1 MKKRISALLLALLLT
16 VSAVCGMAAPAY
28 ADTEPAGYVVMSV
41 EKLTLGQGFIA
52 EPQKVAFY
60 KGETLAQVLDR
71 LLTAENR
78 KYLHTGALTS
88 GFYLSD
94 IQDAARGTIEV
105 PSYIYAM
112 LPEGKT
118 ISPRDSSPEYLGE
131 YDYYHQSGWMYSLN
145 NAFPDVG
152 AGNVAAQDGMVVRWQ
167 FTLVGYG
174 GDLGNSNPSAQSP
187 RSFMDRTKL
196 YTVLASLRGS
206 EALKVGDRKKC
217 YDDLLEK
224 SKDITWEMSPA
235 DIDELNTLVAA
246 LGGNKVTDMQLPTHE
261 SGVRTVAYGTTEE
274 AVTADFPTYLRA
286 VVDGKSQILTG
297 ITEWRLDYDFGAP
310 GTYRFYPVL
319 PEKYSSF
326 TVLNGIYPAM
336 TVVVEPPSG
345 DINGDGRLDVRDVS
359 RLVDLLGQ
367 SGMPLCDLD
376 GSGVVAWND
385 LRLLTAELG
394 SNALTVPQDAP
405 ILAAVPDDTTGTA
418 TVTVPEGTEYDTV
431 LVSAPEGV
439 TPNGIT
445 GLLTAADN
453 GGALCAVSMEG
464 TAAENVT
471 LTYTGTVGEG
481 AEIQVILLRSGRYV
495 TTATA
500 TYAAML
506 ALPVDVLYGDV
517 NEDGEISLADAALL
531 TQYCNGLRMLT
542 EAQLAAADLNG
553 DSEVNMDDAA
563 LLIRYVNGLIDQLPA
578 NE

>member
-16 VSAVCGMAAPAY
+16 VSAVCGMTAPAY

-94 IQDAARGTIEV
+94 IQDADRGPIKV
-105 PSYIYAM
+105 PSYIYGM

-131 YDYYHQSGWMYSLN
+131 YDYYYQSGWMYSLN

-206 EALKVGDRKKC
+206 EALKVGDRQKC

-224 SKDITWEMSPA
+224 SKDITWEMSSE
-235 DIDELNTLVAA
+235 DIDELNILVAA

-261 SGVRTVAYGTTEE
+261 SGVRTVAYGTTED
-274 AVTADFPTYLRA
+274 AATADFPTYLRA
-286 VVDGKSQILTG
+286 TVDGKSQILTG
-297 ITEWRLDYDFGAP
+297 ITEWRLDYEFGAP

-326 TVLNGIYPAM
+326 TILNGVYPAM

-345 DINGDGRLDVRDVS
+345 DVNGDGRLDVRDVS
-359 RLVDLLGQ
+359 RLADLLGQ
-367 SGMPLCDLD
+367 TGTPLCDLD

-405 ILAAVPDDTTGTA
+405 VLAAVPDDTTGTA
-418 TVTVPEGTEYDTV
+418 TVAVPEGAEYDTV
-431 LVSAPEGV
+431 LVFAPEGV
-439 TPNGIT
+439 TLSSIT

-453 GGALCAVSMEG
+453 GGALCAVSMDG
-464 TAAENVT
+464 AAGGDIT
-471 LTYTGTVGEG
+471 LTYTGTVGKDE
-481 AEIQVILLRSGRYV
+481 EIQVVLLRSGRYV
-495 TTATA
+495 TTAAA
-500 TYAAML
+500 TYAALL
-506 ALPVDVLYGDV
+506 AMPEDVLYGDV
-517 NEDGEISLADAALL
+517 NGDDTVDISDAMLLAKYYSGVREL
-531 TQYCNGLRMLT
+531 TDR
-542 EAQLAAADLNG
+542 QLAAADVNG
-553 DSEVNMDDAA
+553 DGAVDVLDVT
-563 LLIRYVNGLIDQLPA
+563 LLIEYCNGLIDRLPA
-578 NE
+578 DE

>member
-1 MKKRISALLLALLLT
+1 MKKRIGALLLALLLT

-28 ADTEPAGYVVMSV
+28 ADAEPAGYVVMSV

-78 KYLHTGALTS
+78 EYLHTGALTS

-94 IQDAARGTIEV
+94 IQDADRGIVTI

-112 LPEGKT
+112 IPAEKT
-118 ISPRDSSPEYLGE
+118 ISPRDSSPAYLGE

-187 RSFMDRTKL
+187 RTFMDRTKL

-206 EALKVGDRKKC
+206 EALKVGGRKEC
-217 YDDLLEK
+217 YDDLLKK
-224 SKDITWEMSPA
+224 STDITWEMSSE

-246 LGGNKVTDMQLPTHE
+246 LGGNKVTDIQLPTHE
-261 SGVRTVAYGTTEE
+261 SGVKTVAYGTTQD
-274 AVTADFPTYLRA
+274 AATADFPTYLRA
-286 VVDGKSQILTG
+286 TVDGKSQILTG
-297 ITEWRLDYDFGAP
+297 ITEWRLDYEFGAP
-310 GTYRFYPVL
+310 GAYRFYPVL

-326 TVLNGIYPAM
+326 TVLNGVYPAM

-345 DINGDGRLDVRDVS
+345 DINGDGLLDVRDVS
-359 RLVDLLGQ
+359 RLADLLGQ
-367 SGMPLCDLD
+367 TGTPLCDID

-385 LRLLTAELG
+385 LRLLAAELG

-405 ILAAVPDDTTGTA
+405 VLTAIPSTTGTA
-418 TVTVPEGTEYDTV
+418 TVTVPVGTEYDTV

-439 TPNGIT
+439 TLSSVT
-445 GLLTAADN
+445 DLLTAADS
-453 GGALCAVSMEG
+453 GRALCAVSMDG
-464 TAAENVT
+464 AAAEDIT
-471 LTYTGTVGEG
+471 LTYTGTVGESE
-481 AEIQVILLRSGRYV
+481 EIQVVLLRSGRYV
-495 TTATA
+495 TTAA
-500 TYAAML
+500 STYAAL
-506 ALPVDVLYGDV
+506 VSLPVGILYGDV
-517 NEDGEISLADAALL
+517 NGDGTVDVSDAMLL
-531 TQYCNGLRMLT
+531 LQYCNEQIMLT
-542 EAQLAAADLNG
+542 PRQLEVCDVDGNG
-553 DSEVNMDDAA
+553 TVSLRDAG
-563 LLIRYVNGLIDQLPA
+563 LLIQYVNGLIDRLPA
-578 NE
+578 DE

>member
-1 MKKRISALLLALLLT
+1 MKKRIGALLLALLLT

-78 KYLHTGALTS
+78 EYLHTGALTS

-94 IQDAARGTIEV
+94 IQDADRGIVTI

-112 LPEGKT
+112 LPAGKT
-118 ISPRDSSPEYLGE
+118 ISPQDSSPAYLGE

-187 RSFMDRTKL
+187 RTFMDRTKL

-206 EALKVGDRKKC
+206 EALKVGGRKEC

-224 SKDITWEMSPA
+224 STDITWEMSSE

-246 LGGNKVTDMQLPTHE
+246 LGGNKVTDIQLPTHE
-261 SGVRTVAYGTTEE
+261 SGVKTVAYGTTQD
-274 AVTADFPTYLRA
+274 AATADFPTYLRA
-286 VVDGKSQILTG
+286 TVDGKSQILTG
-297 ITEWRLDYDFGAP
+297 ITEWRLDYEFGAP
-310 GTYRFYPVL
+310 GAYRFYPVL

-326 TVLNGIYPAM
+326 TVLNGVYPAM

-345 DINGDGRLDVRDVS
+345 DINGDGLLDVRDVS
-359 RLVDLLGQ
+359 RLADLLGQ
-367 SGMPLCDLD
+367 TGTPLCDID

-385 LRLLTAELG
+385 LRLLAAELG

-405 ILAAVPDDTTGTA
+405 VLTAIPSTTGTA
-418 TVTVPEGTEYDTV
+418 TVTVPVGTEYDTV

-439 TPNGIT
+439 TLSSVT
-445 GLLTAADN
+445 DLLTAADS
-453 GGALCAVSMEG
+453 GRALCAVSMDG
-464 TAAENVT
+464 AAAEDIT
-471 LTYTGTVGEG
+471 LTYTGTVGESE
-481 AEIQVILLRSGRYV
+481 EIQVVLLRSGRYV
-495 TTATA
+495 TTAA
-500 TYAAML
+500 STYAAL
-506 ALPVDVLYGDV
+506 VSLPVSILYGDV
-517 NEDGEISLADAALL
+517 NVDGTVDVSDAMLLAKYYSGVREL
-531 TQYCNGLRMLT
+531 TDR
-542 EAQLAAADLNG
+542 QLAAADVNG
-553 DSEVNMDDAA
+553 DGAVDVLDVT
-563 LLIRYVNGLIDQLPA
+563 LLIEYCNGLIDRLPA
-578 NE
+578 DE

>member
-1 MKKRISALLLALLLT
+1 MKKRIGALLLALLLT

-78 KYLHTGALTS
+78 EYLHTGALTS

-94 IQDAARGTIEV
+94 IQDADRGIVTI

-112 LPEGKT
+112 LPAEKT
-118 ISPRDSSPEYLGE
+118 ISPRDSSPAYLGE

-187 RSFMDRTKL
+187 RTFMDRTKL

-206 EALKVGDRKKC
+206 EALKVGGRKEC
-217 YDDLLEK
+217 YDDLLKK
-224 SKDITWEMSPA
+224 STDITWEMSSE

-246 LGGNKVTDMQLPTHE
+246 LGGNKVTDIQLPTHE
-261 SGVRTVAYGTTEE
+261 SGVKTVAYGTTQD
-274 AVTADFPTYLRA
+274 AATADFPTYLRA
-286 VVDGKSQILTG
+286 TVDGKSQILTG
-297 ITEWRLDYDFGAP
+297 ITEWRLDYEFGAP
-310 GTYRFYPVL
+310 GAYRFYPVL

-326 TVLNGIYPAM
+326 TVLNGVYPAM

-345 DINGDGRLDVRDVS
+345 DINGDGLLDVRDVS
-359 RLVDLLGQ
+359 RLADLLGQ
-367 SGMPLCDLD
+367 TGTPLCDID

-385 LRLLTAELG
+385 LRLLAAELG

-405 ILAAVPDDTTGTA
+405 VLTAIPSTTGTA
-418 TVTVPEGTEYDTV
+418 TVTVPVGTEYDTV

-439 TPNGIT
+439 TLSSVT
-445 GLLTAADN
+445 DLLTAADS
-453 GGALCAVSMEG
+453 GRALCAVSMDG
-464 TAAENVT
+464 AAAEDIT
-471 LTYTGTVGEG
+471 LTYTGTVGESE
-481 AEIQVILLRSGRYV
+481 EIQVVLLRSGRYV
-495 TTATA
+495 TTAA
-500 TYAAML
+500 STYAAL
-506 ALPVDVLYGDV
+506 VSLPVGILYGDV
-517 NEDGEISLADAALL
+517 NGDGTVDVSDAMLL
-531 TQYCNGLRMLT
+531 LQYCNEQIMLT
-542 EAQLAAADLNG
+542 PRQLEVCDVDGNG
-553 DSEVNMDDAA
+553 TVSLRDAG
-563 LLIRYVNGLIDQLPA
+563 LLIQYVNGLIDRLPA
-578 NE
+578 DE

>member
-1 MKKRISALLLALLLT
+1 MKKRIGALLLALLLT

-78 KYLHTGALTS
+78 EYLHTGALTS

-94 IQDAARGTIEV
+94 IQDADRGTVTI

-112 LPEGKT
+112 LPAGKT
-118 ISPRDSSPEYLGE
+118 ISPQDSSPAYLGE

-187 RSFMDRTKL
+187 RTFMDRTKL

-206 EALKVGDRKKC
+206 EALKVGSRKEC

-224 SKDITWEMSPA
+224 STDITWEMSSE
-235 DIDELNTLVAA
+235 DVDKLNTLVAA
-246 LGGNKVTDMQLPTHE
+246 LGGNKVTDIQLPTHE
-261 SGVRTVAYGTTEE
+261 SGVKTVAYGTTQD
-274 AVTADFPTYLRA
+274 AATADFPTYLRA
-286 VVDGKSQILTG
+286 TVDGKSQILTG
-297 ITEWRLDYDFGAP
+297 ITEWRLDYEFGAP
-310 GTYRFYPVL
+310 GAYRFYPVL

-326 TVLNGIYPAM
+326 TVLNGVYPAM

-345 DINGDGRLDVRDVS
+345 DINGDGLLDVRDVS
-359 RLVDLLGQ
+359 RLADLLGQ
-367 SGMPLCDLD
+367 TGTPLCDID

-385 LRLLTAELG
+385 LRLLAAELG

-405 ILAAVPDDTTGTA
+405 VLTAIPSTTGTA
-418 TVTVPEGTEYDTV
+418 TVTVPVGTEYDTV

-439 TPNGIT
+439 TLSSVT
-445 GLLTAADN
+445 DLLTAADS
-453 GGALCAVSMEG
+453 GRALCAVSMDG
-464 TAAENVT
+464 AAAEDIT
-471 LTYTGTVGEG
+471 LTYTGTVGESE
-481 AEIQVILLRSGRYV
+481 EIQVVLLRSGRYV
-495 TTATA
+495 TTAASTYTA
-500 TYAAML
+500 L
-506 ALPVDVLYGDV
+506 FSLPVGILHGDV
-517 NEDGEISLADAALL
+517 NEDGEISLADAVLL
-531 TQYCNGLRMLT
+531 TQYCNGLRTLT

-553 DSEVNMDDAA
+553 DGEVNMDDAA
-563 LLIRYVNGLIDQLPA
+563 LLIRYVNGLIDRLPA
-578 NE
+578 DE

>member
-1 MKKRISALLLALLLT
+1 MKKRIGALLLALLLT

-78 KYLHTGALTS
+78 EYLHTGALTS

-94 IQDAARGTIEV
+94 IQDADRGIVTI

-112 LPEGKT
+112 LPAGKT
-118 ISPRDSSPEYLGE
+118 ISPQDSSPAYLGE

-187 RSFMDRTKL
+187 RTFMDRTKL

-206 EALKVGDRKKC
+206 EALKVGGRKEC

-224 SKDITWEMSPA
+224 STDITWEMSSE

-246 LGGNKVTDMQLPTHE
+246 LGGNKVTDIQLPTHE
-261 SGVRTVAYGTTEE
+261 SGVKTVAYGTTQD
-274 AVTADFPTYLRA
+274 AATADFPTYLRA
-286 VVDGKSQILTG
+286 TVDGKSQILTG
-297 ITEWRLDYDFGAP
+297 ITEWRLDYEFGAP
-310 GTYRFYPVL
+310 GAYRFYPVL

-326 TVLNGIYPAM
+326 TVLNGVYPAM

-345 DINGDGRLDVRDVS
+345 DINGDGLLDVRDVS
-359 RLVDLLGQ
+359 RLADLLGQ
-367 SGMPLCDLD
+367 TGTPLCDID

-385 LRLLTAELG
+385 LRLLAAELG

-405 ILAAVPDDTTGTA
+405 VLTAIPSTTGTA
-418 TVTVPEGTEYDTV
+418 KVTVPVGTEYDTV

-439 TPNGIT
+439 TLSSVT
-445 GLLTAADN
+445 DLLTAADS
-453 GGALCAVSMEG
+453 GRALCAVSMDG
-464 TAAENVT
+464 AAAEDIT
-471 LTYTGTVGEG
+471 LTYTGTVGESE
-481 AEIQVILLRSGRYV
+481 EIQVVLLRSGRYV
-495 TTATA
+495 TTAA
-500 TYAAML
+500 STYAAL
-506 ALPVDVLYGDV
+506 VSLPVGILHGDV
-517 NEDGEISLADAALL
+517 NVDGAVDISDAMLLAKYYSGVREL
-531 TQYCNGLRMLT
+531 TDR
-542 EAQLAAADLNG
+542 QLAAADVNG
-553 DSEVNMDDAA
+553 DGAVDVLDVT
-563 LLIRYVNGLIDQLPA
+563 LLIEYCNGLIDRLPID
-578 NE
+578 E

>member
-1 MKKRISALLLALLLT
+1 MKKRIGALLLALLLT

-94 IQDAARGTIEV
+94 IQDADRGTVTI
-105 PSYIYAM
+105 PRYIYAM
-112 LPEGKT
+112 LPAEKT
-118 ISPRDSSPEYLGE
+118 ISTRDSSPEYLGE

-187 RSFMDRTKL
+187 RTFMDRTKL

-206 EALKVGDRKKC
+206 EALKVGGRKEC

-224 SKDITWEMSPA
+224 STDITWEMSSE

-246 LGGNKVTDMQLPTHE
+246 LGGNKVTDIQLPTHE
-261 SGVRTVAYGTTEE
+261 SGVKTVAYGTTQD
-274 AVTADFPTYLRA
+274 AATADFPTYLRA
-286 VVDGKSQILTG
+286 TVDGKSRILTG
-297 ITEWRLDYDFGAP
+297 ITEWRLDYEFGAP
-310 GTYRFYPVL
+310 GAYRFYPVL

-326 TVLNGIYPAM
+326 TVLNGVYPAM

-345 DINGDGRLDVRDVS
+345 DINGDGLLDVQDVS
-359 RLVDLLGQ
+359 RLADLLGQ
-367 SGMPLCDLD
+367 TGTPLCDID

-385 LRLLTAELG
+385 LRLLAAELG

-405 ILAAVPDDTTGTA
+405 VLTAIPRTTGTA
-418 TVTVPEGTEYDTV
+418 KVTVPVGTEYDTV

-439 TPNGIT
+439 TLSSVT
-445 GLLTAADN
+445 DLLTAADS
-453 GGALCAVSMEG
+453 GRALCAVSMDG
-464 TAAENVT
+464 AAAEDIT
-471 LTYTGTVGEG
+471 LTYTGTVGESE
-481 AEIQVILLRSGRYV
+481 EIQVVLLRSGRYV
-495 TTATA
+495 TTAASTYTA
-500 TYAAML
+500 L
-506 ALPVDVLYGDV
+506 FSLPVGILHGDV
-517 NEDGEISLADAALL
+517 NVDGTVDVSDAMLL
-531 TQYCNGLRMLT
+531 LQYCNEQIMLT
-542 EAQLAAADLNG
+542 PRQLEVCDVDGNG
-553 DSEVNMDDAA
+553 TVSLRDAG
-563 LLIRYVNGLIDQLPA
+563 LLIQYVNGLIDRLPID
-578 NE
+578 E

>member
-1 MKKRISALLLALLLT
+1 MKRRINALLLALLLT

-78 KYLHTGALTS
+78 EYLHTGALTS

-94 IQDAARGTIEV
+94 IQDADRGIVTI

-112 LPEGKT
+112 LPAEKT
-118 ISPRDSSPEYLGE
+118 ISPQDSSPAYLGE

-187 RSFMDRTKL
+187 RTFMDRTKL

-206 EALKVGDRKKC
+206 EALKVGSRKEC

-224 SKDITWEMSPA
+224 STDITWEMSSE

-246 LGGNKVTDMQLPTHE
+246 LGGNKVTDIQLPTHE
-261 SGVRTVAYGTTEE
+261 SGVKTVAYGTTQD
-274 AVTADFPTYLRA
+274 AATADFPTYLRA
-286 VVDGKSQILTG
+286 TVDGKSQILTG
-297 ITEWRLDYDFGAP
+297 ITEWRLDYEFGAP
-310 GTYRFYPVL
+310 GAYRFYPVL

-326 TVLNGIYPAM
+326 TVLNGVYPAM

-345 DINGDGRLDVRDVS
+345 DINGDGLLDVRDVS
-359 RLVDLLGQ
+359 RLADLLGQ
-367 SGMPLCDLD
+367 TGTPLCDID

-385 LRLLTAELG
+385 LRLLAAELG

-405 ILAAVPDDTTGTA
+405 VLTAIPSTTGTA
-418 TVTVPEGTEYDTV
+418 TVTVPVGTEYDTV

-439 TPNGIT
+439 TLSSVT
-445 GLLTAADN
+445 DLLTAADS
-453 GGALCAVSMEG
+453 GRALCAVSMDG
-464 TAAENVT
+464 AAAEDIT
-471 LTYTGTVGEG
+471 LTYTGTVGESE
-481 AEIQVILLRSGRYV
+481 EIQVVLLRSGRYV
-495 TTATA
+495 TTAASTYTA
-500 TYAAML
+500 L
-506 ALPVDVLYGDV
+506 FSLSVGILHGDV
-517 NEDGEISLADAALL
+517 NVDGTVDISDAGLLALYFKGLRELADEQLTAADVDGDDEVTFHDALL
-531 TQYCNGLRMLT
+531 LVQYCNGL
-542 EAQLAAADLNG
+542 
-553 DSEVNMDDAA
+553 
-563 LLIRYVNGLIDQLPA
+563 IDWLPID
-578 NE
+578 E

>member
-1 MKKRISALLLALLLT
+1 MKKRIGALLLALLLT

-94 IQDAARGTIEV
+94 IQDVDRGTVTI

-112 LPEGKT
+112 LPAEKT
-118 ISPRDSSPEYLGE
+118 ISPRDSSPAYLGE

-187 RSFMDRTKL
+187 RTFMDRTKL

-206 EALKVGDRKKC
+206 EALKVGSRKEC

-224 SKDITWEMSPA
+224 STDITWEMSSK

-246 LGGNKVTDMQLPTHE
+246 LGGNKVTDIQLPTHE
-261 SGVRTVAYGTTEE
+261 SGVKTVAYGTTQD
-274 AVTADFPTYLRA
+274 AATADFPTYLRA
-286 VVDGKSQILTG
+286 TVDGKSQILTG
-297 ITEWRLDYDFGAP
+297 ITEWRLDYEFGAP
-310 GTYRFYPVL
+310 GAYRFYPVL

-326 TVLNGIYPAM
+326 TVLNGVYPAM

-345 DINGDGRLDVRDVS
+345 DINGDGLLDVRDVS
-359 RLVDLLGQ
+359 RLADLLGQ
-367 SGMPLCDLD
+367 TGTPLCDID

-385 LRLLTAELG
+385 LRLLAAELG

-405 ILAAVPDDTTGTA
+405 VLTAIPSTTGTA
-418 TVTVPEGTEYDTV
+418 TVTVPVGTEYDTV

-439 TPNGIT
+439 MLSSVTD
-445 GLLTAADN
+445 LLTAADS
-453 GGALCAVSMEG
+453 GRALCAVSMDG
-464 TAAENVT
+464 AAAEDIT
-471 LTYTGTVGEG
+471 LTYTGTVGESE
-481 AEIQVILLRSGRYV
+481 EIQVVLLRSGRYV
-495 TTATA
+495 TTAASTYTA
-500 TYAAML
+500 L
-506 ALPVDVLYGDV
+506 FSLPVGILHGDV
-517 NEDGEISLADAALL
+517 NVDGAVDISDAMLL
-531 TQYCNGLRMLT
+531 LQYCNEQIMLT
-542 EAQLAAADLNG
+542 PRQLEVCDVDGNG
-553 DSEVNMDDAA
+553 TVSLRDAG
-563 LLIRYVNGLIDQLPA
+563 LLIQYVNGLIDRLPID
-578 NE
+578 E

>member
-1 MKKRISALLLALLLT
+1 MKKRIGALLLALLLT

-78 KYLHTGALTS
+78 EYLHTGALTS

-94 IQDAARGTIEV
+94 IQDADRGIVTI
-105 PSYIYAM
+105 PNYIYAM
-112 LPEGKT
+112 LPAGKT
-118 ISPRDSSPEYLGE
+118 ISPRDSSPAYLGE

-187 RSFMDRTKL
+187 RTFMDRTKL

-206 EALKVGDRKKC
+206 EALKVGSRKEC

-224 SKDITWEMSPA
+224 STDITWEMSSE

-246 LGGNKVTDMQLPTHE
+246 LGGNKVTDIQLPTHE
-261 SGVRTVAYGTTEE
+261 SGVKTVAYGTTQD
-274 AVTADFPTYLRA
+274 AATADFPTYLRA
-286 VVDGKSQILTG
+286 TVDGKSQILTG
-297 ITEWRLDYDFGAP
+297 ITEWRLDYEFGAP
-310 GTYRFYPVL
+310 GAYRFYPVL

-326 TVLNGIYPAM
+326 TVLNGVYPAM

-345 DINGDGRLDVRDVS
+345 DINGDGLLDVRDVS
-359 RLVDLLGQ
+359 RLADLLGQ
-367 SGMPLCDLD
+367 TGTPLCDID

-385 LRLLTAELG
+385 LRLLAAELG

-405 ILAAVPDDTTGTA
+405 VLTAIPSTTGTA

-439 TPNGIT
+439 MLSSVTD
-445 GLLTAADN
+445 LLTAADS
-453 GGALCAVSMEG
+453 GRALCAVSMDG
-464 TAAENVT
+464 AAAEDIT
-471 LTYTGTVGEG
+471 LTYTGTVGESE
-481 AEIQVILLRSGRYV
+481 EIQVVLLRSGRYV
-495 TTATA
+495 TTAVSTYTA
-500 TYAAML
+500 L
-506 ALPVDVLYGDV
+506 FSLPVGILYGDV
-517 NEDGEISLADAALL
+517 NEDGEISLADAVLL
-531 TQYCNGLRMLT
+531 TQYCNGLRTLT

-553 DSEVNMDDAA
+553 DGEVNMDDAA
-563 LLIRYVNGLIDQLPA
+563 LLIRYVNGLIDRLPA
-578 NE
+578 DE

>member
-1 MKKRISALLLALLLT
+1 MKKRIGALLLALLLT

-78 KYLHTGALTS
+78 EYLHTGALTS

-94 IQDAARGTIEV
+94 IQDADRGIVTI

-112 LPEGKT
+112 IPAEKT
-118 ISPRDSSPEYLGE
+118 ISPRDSSPAYLGE

-187 RSFMDRTKL
+187 RTFMDRTKL

-206 EALKVGDRKKC
+206 EALKVGGRKEC
-217 YDDLLEK
+217 YDDLLKK
-224 SKDITWEMSPA
+224 STDITWEMSSE

-246 LGGNKVTDMQLPTHE
+246 LGGNKVTDIQLPTHE
-261 SGVRTVAYGTTEE
+261 SGVKTVAYGTTQD
-274 AVTADFPTYLRA
+274 AATADFPTYLRA
-286 VVDGKSQILTG
+286 TVDGKSQILTG
-297 ITEWRLDYDFGAP
+297 ITEWRLDYEFGAP
-310 GTYRFYPVL
+310 GAYRFYPVL

-326 TVLNGIYPAM
+326 TVLNGVYPAM

-345 DINGDGRLDVRDVS
+345 DINGDGLLDVRDVS
-359 RLVDLLGQ
+359 RLADLLGQ
-367 SGMPLCDLD
+367 TGTPLCDID

-385 LRLLTAELG
+385 LRLLAAELG

-405 ILAAVPDDTTGTA
+405 VLTAIPSTTGTA
-418 TVTVPEGTEYDTV
+418 TVTVPVGTEYDTV

-439 TPNGIT
+439 TLSSVT
-445 GLLTAADN
+445 DLLTAADS
-453 GGALCAVSMEG
+453 GRALCAVSMDG
-464 TAAENVT
+464 AAAEDIT
-471 LTYTGTVGEG
+471 LTYTGTVGESE
-481 AEIQVILLRSGRYV
+481 EIQVVLLRSGRYV
-495 TTATA
+495 TTAA
-500 TYAAML
+500 STYAAL
-506 ALPVDVLYGDV
+506 VSLPVGILYGDV
-517 NEDGEISLADAALL
+517 NGDGTVDVSDAMLL
-531 TQYCNGLRMLT
+531 LQYCNEQIMLT
-542 EAQLAAADLNG
+542 PRQLEVCDVDGNG
-553 DSEVNMDDAA
+553 TVSLRDAG
-563 LLIRYVNGLIDQLPA
+563 LLIQYVNGLIDRLPA
-578 NE
+578 DE

>member
-1 MKKRISALLLALLLT
+1 MKKRIGALLLALLLT

-28 ADTEPAGYVVMSV
+28 ADAEPAGYVVMSV

-78 KYLHTGALTS
+78 EYLHTGALTS

-94 IQDAARGTIEV
+94 IQDADRGIVTI

-112 LPEGKT
+112 LPAEKT
-118 ISPRDSSPEYLGE
+118 ISPRDSSPAYLGE

-187 RSFMDRTKL
+187 RTFMDRTKL

-206 EALKVGDRKKC
+206 EALKVGGRKEC
-217 YDDLLEK
+217 YDDLLKK
-224 SKDITWEMSPA
+224 STDITWEMSSE

-246 LGGNKVTDMQLPTHE
+246 LGGNKVTDIQLPTHE
-261 SGVRTVAYGTTEE
+261 SGVKTVAYGTTQD
-274 AVTADFPTYLRA
+274 AATADFPTYLRA
-286 VVDGKSQILTG
+286 TVDGKSQILTG
-297 ITEWRLDYDFGAP
+297 ITEWRLDYEFGAP
-310 GTYRFYPVL
+310 GAYRFYPVL

-326 TVLNGIYPAM
+326 TVLNGVYPAM

-345 DINGDGRLDVRDVS
+345 DINGDGLLDVRDVS
-359 RLVDLLGQ
+359 RLADLLGQ
-367 SGMPLCDLD
+367 TGTPLCDID

-385 LRLLTAELG
+385 LRLLAAELG

-405 ILAAVPDDTTGTA
+405 VLTAIPSTTGTA

-439 TPNGIT
+439 TLSSVT
-445 GLLTAADN
+445 DLLTAADS
-453 GGALCAVSMEG
+453 GRALCAVSMDG
-464 TAAENVT
+464 AAAEDIT
-471 LTYTGTVGEG
+471 LTYTGTVGESE
-481 AEIQVILLRSGRYV
+481 EIQVVLLRSGRYV
-495 TTATA
+495 TTAA
-500 TYAAML
+500 STYAAL
-506 ALPVDVLYGDV
+506 VSLPVGILYGDV
-517 NEDGEISLADAALL
+517 NGDGTVDISDAGLLALYFKGLRELADEQLTAADVDGDDEVAFHDALL
-531 TQYCNGLRMLT
+531 LVQYCNGL
-542 EAQLAAADLNG
+542 
-553 DSEVNMDDAA
+553 
-563 LLIRYVNGLIDQLPA
+563 IDRLPA
-578 NE
+578 DE

>member
-1 MKKRISALLLALLLT
+1 MKKRIGALLLALLLT

-78 KYLHTGALTS
+78 EYLHTGALTS

-94 IQDAARGTIEV
+94 IQDADRGIVTI

-112 LPEGKT
+112 LPAGKT
-118 ISPRDSSPEYLGE
+118 ISPQDSSPAYLGE

-187 RSFMDRTKL
+187 RTFMDRTKL

-206 EALKVGDRKKC
+206 EALKVGGRKEC

-224 SKDITWEMSPA
+224 STDITWEMSSE

-246 LGGNKVTDMQLPTHE
+246 LGGNKVTDIQLPTHE
-261 SGVRTVAYGTTEE
+261 SGVKTVAYGTTQD
-274 AVTADFPTYLRA
+274 AATADFPTYLRA
-286 VVDGKSQILTG
+286 TVDGKSQILTG
-297 ITEWRLDYDFGAP
+297 ITEWRLDYEFGAP
-310 GTYRFYPVL
+310 GAYRFYPVL

-326 TVLNGIYPAM
+326 TVLNGVYPAM

-345 DINGDGRLDVRDVS
+345 DINGDGLLDVRDVS
-359 RLVDLLGQ
+359 RLADLLGQ
-367 SGMPLCDLD
+367 TGTPLCDID

-385 LRLLTAELG
+385 LRLLAAELG

-405 ILAAVPDDTTGTA
+405 VLTAIPSTTGTA
-418 TVTVPEGTEYDTV
+418 TVTVPAGTEYDTV

-439 TPNGIT
+439 TLSSVTDLRRQI
-445 GLLTAADN
+445 
-453 GGALCAVSMEG
+453 
-464 TAAENVT
+464 AAERFAPSAWT
-471 LTYTGTVGEG
+471 
-481 AEIQVILLRSGRYV
+481 AQRRRIL
-495 TTATA
+495 
-500 TYAAML
+500 
-506 ALPVDVLYGDV
+506 P
-517 NEDGEISLADAALL
+517 
-531 TQYCNGLRMLT
+531 
-542 EAQLAAADLNG
+542 
-553 DSEVNMDDAA
+553 
-563 LLIRYVNGLIDQLPA
+563 
-578 NE
+578 

>member
-1 MKKRISALLLALLLT
+1 MKKRIGALLLALLLT

-78 KYLHTGALTS
+78 EYLHTGALTS

-94 IQDAARGTIEV
+94 IQDADRGIVTI

-112 LPEGKT
+112 LPAGKT
-118 ISPRDSSPEYLGE
+118 ISPQDSSPAYLGE

-187 RSFMDRTKL
+187 RTFMDRTKL

-206 EALKVGDRKKC
+206 EALKVGGRKEC

-224 SKDITWEMSPA
+224 STDITWEMSSE

-246 LGGNKVTDMQLPTHE
+246 LGGNKVTDIQLPTHE
-261 SGVRTVAYGTTEE
+261 SGVKTVAYGTTQD
-274 AVTADFPTYLRA
+274 AATADFPTYLRA
-286 VVDGKSQILTG
+286 TVDGKSQILTG
-297 ITEWRLDYDFGAP
+297 ITEWRLDYEFGAP
-310 GTYRFYPVL
+310 GAYRFYPVL

-326 TVLNGIYPAM
+326 TVLNGVYPAM

-345 DINGDGRLDVRDVS
+345 DINGDGLLDVRDVS
-359 RLVDLLGQ
+359 RLADLLGQ
-367 SGMPLCDLD
+367 TGTPLCDID

-385 LRLLTAELG
+385 LRLLAAELG

-405 ILAAVPDDTTGTA
+405 VLTAIPSTTGTA
-418 TVTVPEGTEYDTV
+418 TVTVPVGTEYDTV

-439 TPNGIT
+439 TLSSVT
-445 GLLTAADN
+445 DLLTAADS
-453 GGALCAVSMEG
+453 GRALCAVSMDG
-464 TAAENVT
+464 AAAEDIT
-471 LTYTGTVGEG
+471 LTYTGTVGESE
-481 AEIQVILLRSGRYV
+481 EIQVVLLRSGRYV
-495 TTATA
+495 TTAASTYTA
-500 TYAAML
+500 L
-506 ALPVDVLYGDV
+506 FSLPVGIPHGDV
-517 NEDGEISLADAALL
+517 NKDGAVDISDAMLLAKYYSGVREL
-531 TQYCNGLRMLT
+531 TDR
-542 EAQLAAADLNG
+542 QLAAADVNG
-553 DSEVNMDDAA
+553 DGAVDVLDVT
-563 LLIRYVNGLIDQLPA
+563 LLIEYCNGLIDRLPA
-578 NE
+578 DE

>member
-1 MKKRISALLLALLLT
+1 MKKRIGALLLALLLT

-78 KYLHTGALTS
+78 EYLHTGALTS

-94 IQDAARGTIEV
+94 IQDADRGIVTI
-105 PSYIYAM
+105 PNYIYAM
-112 LPEGKT
+112 LPAGKT
-118 ISPRDSSPEYLGE
+118 ISPRDSSPAYLGE

-187 RSFMDRTKL
+187 RTFMDRTKL

-206 EALKVGDRKKC
+206 EALKVGSRKEC

-224 SKDITWEMSPA
+224 STDITWEMSSE

-246 LGGNKVTDMQLPTHE
+246 LGGNKVTDIQLPTHE
-261 SGVRTVAYGTTEE
+261 SGVKTVAYGTTQD
-274 AVTADFPTYLRA
+274 AATADFPTYLRA
-286 VVDGKSQILTG
+286 TVDGKSQILTG
-297 ITEWRLDYDFGAP
+297 ITEWRLDYEFGAP
-310 GTYRFYPVL
+310 GAYRFYPVL

-326 TVLNGIYPAM
+326 TVLNGVYPAM

-345 DINGDGRLDVRDVS
+345 DINGDGLLDVRDVS
-359 RLVDLLGQ
+359 RLADLLGQ
-367 SGMPLCDLD
+367 TGTPLCDID

-385 LRLLTAELG
+385 LRLLAAELG

-405 ILAAVPDDTTGTA
+405 VLTAIPSTTGTA

-431 LVSAPEGV
+431 LGSAPEGV
-439 TPNGIT
+439 MLSSVTD
-445 GLLTAADN
+445 LLTAADS
-453 GGALCAVSMEG
+453 GRALCAVSMDG
-464 TAAENVT
+464 AAAEDIT
-471 LTYTGTVGEG
+471 LTYTGTVGESE
-481 AEIQVILLRSGRYV
+481 EIQVVLLRSGRYV
-495 TTATA
+495 TTAVSTYTA
-500 TYAAML
+500 L
-506 ALPVDVLYGDV
+506 FSLPVGILYGDV
-517 NEDGEISLADAALL
+517 NEDGEISLADAVLL
-531 TQYCNGLRMLT
+531 TQYCNGLRTLT

-553 DSEVNMDDAA
+553 DGEVNMDDAA
-563 LLIRYVNGLIDQLPA
+563 LLIRYVNGLIDRLPA
-578 NE
+578 DE

>member
-1 MKKRISALLLALLLT
+1 MKKRIGALLLALLLT

-78 KYLHTGALTS
+78 EYLHTGALTS

-94 IQDAARGTIEV
+94 IQDADRGIVTI

-112 LPEGKT
+112 LPAEKT
-118 ISPRDSSPEYLGE
+118 ISPRDSSPAYLGE

-187 RSFMDRTKL
+187 RTFMDRTKL

-206 EALKVGDRKKC
+206 EALKVGGRKEC
-217 YDDLLEK
+217 YDDLLKK
-224 SKDITWEMSPA
+224 STDITWEMSSE

-246 LGGNKVTDMQLPTHE
+246 LGGNKVTDIQLPTHE
-261 SGVRTVAYGTTEE
+261 SGVKTVAYGTTQD
-274 AVTADFPTYLRA
+274 AATADFPTYLRA
-286 VVDGKSQILTG
+286 TVDGKSQILTG
-297 ITEWRLDYDFGAP
+297 ITEWRLDYEFGAP
-310 GTYRFYPVL
+310 GAYRFYPVL

-326 TVLNGIYPAM
+326 TVLNGVYPAM

-345 DINGDGRLDVRDVS
+345 DINGDGLLDVRDVS
-359 RLVDLLGQ
+359 RLADLLGQ
-367 SGMPLCDLD
+367 TGTPLCDID

-385 LRLLTAELG
+385 LRLLAAELG

-405 ILAAVPDDTTGTA
+405 VLTAIPSTTGTA
-418 TVTVPEGTEYDTV
+418 TVTVPVGTEYDTV

-439 TPNGIT
+439 TLSSVT
-445 GLLTAADN
+445 DLLTAADS
-453 GGALCAVSMEG
+453 GRALCAVSMDG
-464 TAAENVT
+464 AAAEDIT
-471 LTYTGTVGEG
+471 LTYTGTVGESE
-481 AEIQVILLRSGRYV
+481 EIQVVLLRSGRYV
-495 TTATA
+495 TTAA
-500 TYAAML
+500 STYAAL
-506 ALPVDVLYGDV
+506 VSLPVGILYGDV
-517 NEDGEISLADAALL
+517 NGDGTVDVSDAMLL
-531 TQYCNGLRMLT
+531 LQYCNEQIMLT
-542 EAQLAAADLNG
+542 PRQLEVCDVDGNG
-553 DSEVNMDDAA
+553 TVSLRDAG
-563 LLIRYVNGLIDQLPA
+563 LLIQYVNGLIDRLPID
-578 NE
+578 E

>member
-1 MKKRISALLLALLLT
+1 MKKRIGALLLALLLT

-28 ADTEPAGYVVMSV
+28 ADAEPAGYVVMSV

-78 KYLHTGALTS
+78 EYLHTGALTS

-94 IQDAARGTIEV
+94 IQDADRGIVTI

-112 LPEGKT
+112 IPAEKT
-118 ISPRDSSPEYLGE
+118 ISPRDSSPAYLGE

-187 RSFMDRTKL
+187 RTFMDRTKL

-206 EALKVGDRKKC
+206 EALKVGGRKEC
-217 YDDLLEK
+217 YDDLLKK
-224 SKDITWEMSPA
+224 STDITWEMSSE

-246 LGGNKVTDMQLPTHE
+246 LGGNKVTDIQLPTHE
-261 SGVRTVAYGTTEE
+261 SGVKTVAYGTTQD
-274 AVTADFPTYLRA
+274 AATADFPTYLRA
-286 VVDGKSQILTG
+286 TVDGKSQILTG
-297 ITEWRLDYDFGAP
+297 ITEWRLDYEFGAP
-310 GTYRFYPVL
+310 GAYRFYPVL

-326 TVLNGIYPAM
+326 TVLNGVYPAM

-345 DINGDGRLDVRDVS
+345 DINGDGLLDVRDVS
-359 RLVDLLGQ
+359 RLADLLGQ
-367 SGMPLCDLD
+367 TGTPLCDID

-385 LRLLTAELG
+385 LRLLAAELG

-405 ILAAVPDDTTGTA
+405 VLTAIPSTTGTA
-418 TVTVPEGTEYDTV
+418 TVTVPVGTEYDTV

-439 TPNGIT
+439 TLSSVT
-445 GLLTAADN
+445 DLLTAADS
-453 GGALCAVSMEG
+453 GRALCAVSMDG
-464 TAAENVT
+464 AAAEDIT
-471 LTYTGTVGEG
+471 LTYTGTVGESE
-481 AEIQVILLRSGRYV
+481 EIQVVLLRSGRYV
-495 TTATA
+495 TTAA
-500 TYAAML
+500 STYAAL
-506 ALPVDVLYGDV
+506 VSLPVGILYGDV
-517 NEDGEISLADAALL
+517 NGDGTVDVSDAMLL
-531 TQYCNGLRMLT
+531 LQYCNEQIMLT
-542 EAQLAAADLNG
+542 PRQLEVCDVDGNG
-553 DSEVNMDDAA
+553 TVSLRDAG
-563 LLIRYVNGLIDQLPA
+563 LLIQYVNGLIDRLPID
-578 NE
+578 E

>member
-1 MKKRISALLLALLLT
+1 MKKRIGALLLALLLT

-28 ADTEPAGYVVMSV
+28 ADTEPTGYVVMSV

-78 KYLHTGALTS
+78 EYLHTGALTS

-94 IQDAARGTIEV
+94 IQDADRGIVTI

-112 LPEGKT
+112 LPAEKT
-118 ISPRDSSPEYLGE
+118 ISPRDSSPAYLGE

-187 RSFMDRTKL
+187 RTFMDRTKL

-206 EALKVGDRKKC
+206 EALKVGGRKEC
-217 YDDLLEK
+217 YDDLLKK
-224 SKDITWEMSPA
+224 STDITWEMSSE

-246 LGGNKVTDMQLPTHE
+246 LGGNKVTDIQLPTHE
-261 SGVRTVAYGTTEE
+261 SGVKTVAYGTTQD
-274 AVTADFPTYLRA
+274 AATADFPTYLRA
-286 VVDGKSQILTG
+286 TVDGKSQILTG
-297 ITEWRLDYDFGAP
+297 ITEWRLDYEFGAP
-310 GTYRFYPVL
+310 GAYRFYPVL

-326 TVLNGIYPAM
+326 TVLNGVYPAM

-345 DINGDGRLDVRDVS
+345 DINGDGLLDVRDVS
-359 RLVDLLGQ
+359 RLADLLGQ
-367 SGMPLCDLD
+367 TGTPLCDID

-385 LRLLTAELG
+385 LRLLAAELG

-405 ILAAVPDDTTGTA
+405 VLTAIPSTTGTV
-418 TVTVPEGTEYDTV
+418 TVTVPVGTEYDTV

-439 TPNGIT
+439 TLSSVT
-445 GLLTAADN
+445 DLLTAADS
-453 GGALCAVSMEG
+453 GRALCAVSMDG
-464 TAAENVT
+464 AAAEDIT
-471 LTYTGTVGEG
+471 LTYTGTVGESE
-481 AEIQVILLRSGRYV
+481 EIQVVLLRSGRYV
-495 TTATA
+495 TTAA
-500 TYAAML
+500 STYAAL
-506 ALPVDVLYGDV
+506 VSLPVGILYGDV
-517 NEDGEISLADAALL
+517 NGDGTVDVSDAMLL
-531 TQYCNGLRMLT
+531 LQYCNEQIMLT
-542 EAQLAAADLNG
+542 PRQLEVCDVDGNG
-553 DSEVNMDDAA
+553 TVSLRDAG
-563 LLIRYVNGLIDQLPA
+563 LLIQYVNGLIDRLPA
-578 NE
+578 DE

>member
-1 MKKRISALLLALLLT
+1 MKKRIGTLLLALLLT

-78 KYLHTGALTS
+78 EYLHTGALTS

-94 IQDAARGTIEV
+94 IQDADRGIVTI
-105 PSYIYAM
+105 PNYIYAM
-112 LPEGKT
+112 LPAGKT
-118 ISPRDSSPEYLGE
+118 ISPQDSSPAYLGE

-187 RSFMDRTKL
+187 RTFMDRTKL

-206 EALKVGDRKKC
+206 EALKVGGRKEC
-217 YDDLLEK
+217 YDDLLKK
-224 SKDITWEMSPA
+224 STDITWEMSSE

-246 LGGNKVTDMQLPTHE
+246 LGGNKVTDIQLPTHE
-261 SGVRTVAYGTTEE
+261 SGVKTVAYGTTQD
-274 AVTADFPTYLRA
+274 AATADFPTYLRA
-286 VVDGKSQILTG
+286 TVDGKSQILTG
-297 ITEWRLDYDFGAP
+297 ITEWRLDYEFGAP
-310 GTYRFYPVL
+310 GAYRFYPVL

-326 TVLNGIYPAM
+326 TVLNGVYPAM

-345 DINGDGRLDVRDVS
+345 DINGDGLLDVRDVS
-359 RLVDLLGQ
+359 RLADLLGQ
-367 SGMPLCDLD
+367 TGTPLCDID

-385 LRLLTAELG
+385 LRLLAAELG

-405 ILAAVPDDTTGTA
+405 VLTAIPSTTGTA
-418 TVTVPEGTEYDTV
+418 TVTVPVGTEYDTV

-439 TPNGIT
+439 TLSSVT
-445 GLLTAADN
+445 DLLTAADS
-453 GGALCAVSMEG
+453 GRALCAVSMDG
-464 TAAENVT
+464 AAAEDIT
-471 LTYTGTVGEG
+471 LTYTGTVGESE
-481 AEIQVILLRSGRYV
+481 EIQVVLLRSGRYV
-495 TTATA
+495 TTAA
-500 TYAAML
+500 STYAAL
-506 ALPVDVLYGDV
+506 VSLPVGILYGDV
-517 NEDGEISLADAALL
+517 NGDGTVDVSDAMLL
-531 TQYCNGLRMLT
+531 LQYCNEQIMLT
-542 EAQLAAADLNG
+542 PRQLEVCDVDGNG
-553 DSEVNMDDAA
+553 TVSLRDAG
-563 LLIRYVNGLIDQLPA
+563 LLIQYVNGLIDRLPA
-578 NE
+578 DE

>member
-1 MKKRISALLLALLLT
+1 MKKRIGALLLALLLT

-78 KYLHTGALTS
+78 EYLHTGALTS

-94 IQDAARGTIEV
+94 IQDADRGIVTI

-112 LPEGKT
+112 LPAGKT
-118 ISPRDSSPEYLGE
+118 ISPQDSSPAYLGE

-187 RSFMDRTKL
+187 RTFMDRTKL

-206 EALKVGDRKKC
+206 EALKVGGRKEC

-224 SKDITWEMSPA
+224 STDITWEMSSE

-246 LGGNKVTDMQLPTHE
+246 LGGNKVTDIQLPTHE
-261 SGVRTVAYGTTEE
+261 SGVRTVAYGTTQD
-274 AVTADFPTYLRA
+274 AATADFPTYLRA
-286 VVDGKSQILTG
+286 TVDGKSQILTG
-297 ITEWRLDYDFGAP
+297 ITEWRLDYEFGAP
-310 GTYRFYPVL
+310 GAYRFYPVL

-326 TVLNGIYPAM
+326 TVLNGVYPAM

-345 DINGDGRLDVRDVS
+345 DINGDGLLDVRDVS
-359 RLVDLLGQ
+359 RLADLLGQ
-367 SGMPLCDLD
+367 TGTPLCDID

-385 LRLLTAELG
+385 LRLLAAELG

-405 ILAAVPDDTTGTA
+405 VLTAIPSTTGTA
-418 TVTVPEGTEYDTV
+418 KVAVPVGTEYDTV
-431 LVSAPEGV
+431 LVSAQEGV
-439 TPNGIT
+439 TLSSVMD
-445 GLLTAADN
+445 LLTAADS
-453 GGALCAVSMEG
+453 GRALCAVSMDG
-464 TAAENVT
+464 AAAEDIT
-471 LTYTGTVGEG
+471 LTYTGTVGESE
-481 AEIQVILLRSGRYV
+481 EIQVVLLRSGRYV
-495 TTATA
+495 TTAASTYTA
-500 TYAAML
+500 L
-506 ALPVDVLYGDV
+506 FSLPVGILHGDV
-517 NEDGEISLADAALL
+517 NGDGTVDISDAGLLALYFKGLRELADEQLTAADVDCDDEVTFHDALL
-531 TQYCNGLRMLT
+531 LVQYCNGLIYRLP
-542 EAQLAAADLNG
+542 
-553 DSEVNMDDAA
+553 
-563 LLIRYVNGLIDQLPA
+563 ID
-578 NE
+578 E